1 MVEAENVDE
10 TKSSIKQQPSVK
22 QKLSVKQKQSIKQQ
36 PSTLIP
42 TMRKSSKMQSFRC
55 GNWKFNHSDKKTA
68 NKTELSTRMQLY
80 SDFISVKRRKLNR
93 YHWDRQNLCCRFS
106 VINLRESHFSYLAQG
121 QFLRKM
127 IAFWP
132 LDCTIVHSHHSIRSP
147 YILNQVL
154 SFTRSTWVLHIAK
167 VGGIPSPYLD
177 IVEEQI
183 SYRS

>member
-1 MVEAENVDE
+1 MKAAVTLIVQYP
-10 TKSSIKQQPSVK
+10 TPMILTPQKWSK
-22 QKLSVKQKQSIKQQ
+22 QKMSTKQSHQWSNNHQWSRKVLSVKQKQSIKQQ

-68 NKTELSTRMQLY
+68 NKTELSTRMKLY

-121 QFLRKM
+121 LHKM

-132 LDCTIVHSHHSIRSP
+132 LDCTIVQSHLSFRSP
-147 YILNQVL
+147 HILNHYAL
-154 SFTRSTWVLHIAK
+154 HAPLGCFT
-167 VGGIPSPYLD
+167 
-177 IVEEQI
+177 
-183 SYRS
+183 